1 MLSHPSVLKRIFVI
15 PQKQISVMEKS
26 ICKIIAV
33 VLIALCPGAI
43 QAGNDGFGK
52 FKGVWASA
60 KQEAVITDS
69 VMMYF
74 AKDTVTGNGS
84 AALCV
89 PSRNISMLTTFTAD
103 TILTEKAPQYQLA
116 LADDGTLSINGERLM
131 KVEGIDITQPYDMPY
146 ATDKWQIDRCLQEWQ
161 LGTVVET
168 SGNDIVVMVGT
179 NRNSFMYGITGGMV
193 YLRAAALLHCNEGS
207 LFIQNIRMMKNPNTK
222 ERSNIFFYDSHEFL
236 THLPRIDKSK
246 FKPEQCVFAGDGFIY
261 WSYQS
266 HTPDE
271 IKLNGCGETYTY
283 KRTQKGTPGLIEWIK
298 YEPQK

>member
-1 MLSHPSVLKRIFVI
+1 MR
-15 PQKQISVMEKS
+15 KS
-26 ICKIIAV
+26 ICKIVCAV
-33 VLIALCPGAI
+33 LVALCPIAA
-43 QAGNDGFGK
+43 QAGESGFGK

-116 LADDGTLSINGERLM
+116 LADDGTLSIDGERLM
-131 KVEGIDITQPYDMPY
+131 KVEDIDITQPYDMPY
-146 ATDKWQIDRCLQEWQ
+146 ATDKWQIGRCLQEWQ

-236 THLPRIDKSK
+236 TNLPTIDKSQ
-246 FKPEQCVFAGDGFIY
+246 FKPDQCVFAGDGFIY
-261 WSYQS
+261 WSYKS

-283 KRTQKGTPGLIEWIK
+283 KRTQKARPA
-298 YEPQK
+298 

>member
-1 MLSHPSVLKRIFVI
+1 
-15 PQKQISVMEKS
+15 
-26 ICKIIAV
+26 
-33 VLIALCPGAI
+33 
-43 QAGNDGFGK
+43 
-52 FKGVWASA
+52 
-60 KQEAVITDS
+60 
-69 VMMYF
+69 
-74 AKDTVTGNGS
+74 
-84 AALCV
+84 
-89 PSRNISMLTTFTAD
+89 MLTTFTAD

-116 LADDGTLSINGERLM
+116 LADDGTLSIDGEQLM
-131 KVEGIDITQPYDMPY
+131 KVEDIDITQPYDMPY
-146 ATDKWQIDRCLQEWQ
+146 ATDKWQIGRCLQEWQ

-179 NRNSFMYGITGGMV
+179 NRNSFMYDITGGMV

-266 HTPDE
+266 HTPNE

>member
-1 MLSHPSVLKRIFVI
+1 MR
-15 PQKQISVMEKS
+15 KS
-26 ICKIIAV
+26 ICKIVCAV
-33 VLIALCPGAI
+33 LVALCPIAA
-43 QAGNDGFGK
+43 QAGESGFGK

-74 AKDTVTGNGS
+74 AKNTVTGNGS

-131 KVEGIDITQPYDMPY
+131 KVEDIDITQPYDMPY
-146 ATDKWQIDRCLQEWQ
+146 ATDKWQIGRCLQEWQ

-236 THLPRIDKSK
+236 THLPTIDKSQ
-246 FKPEQCVFAGDGFIY
+246 FKPDQCVFAGDGFIY
-261 WSYQS
+261 WSYKS

-298 YEPQK
+298 YKPQK

>member
-1 MLSHPSVLKRIFVI
+1 MR
-15 PQKQISVMEKS
+15 KS
-26 ICKIIAV
+26 ICKIVCAV
-33 VLIALCPGAI
+33 LVALCPIAA
-43 QAGNDGFGK
+43 QAGESGFGK

-131 KVEGIDITQPYDMPY
+131 KVEDIDITQPYDMPY
-146 ATDKWQIDRCLQEWQ
+146 ATDKWQIGRCLQEWQ

-236 THLPRIDKSK
+236 THLPQIDKSK
-246 FKPEQCVFAGDGFIY
+246 FKPEQCVFAGDGLIY

-283 KRTQKGTPGLIEWIK
+283 KRTQKGTSVLIEWIK